1 VIAPPSRTGPHALVR
16 QDELALAIARA
27 ANARPIEGNTIQ
39 HHADSPAALAAMLDL
54 IAGAERWIHFENY
67 IIRNDRTGRR
77 FAEALIERARA
88 GVRVRILYDALGS
101 LGTSHRYWSALRRA
115 GAEVRAFHP
124 LVSIRVFE
132 LFVRDHRKLVV
143 VDGARA
149 MMGGMCIGDE
159 WAGDPERGRQPW
171 RDTMLTVC
179 GPAAVALDAAFANAW
194 NQAGPPLPPEDVCG
208 DPDECGAF
216 TVQVVAGVPF
226 EGRIYRA
233 IQLIA
238 AAAQERLWITDA
250 YLVPPAPLYAA
261 LIDAARHG
269 VDVRLLVPGAS
280 DLPLLRNVTRVGYRE
295 LLRAGVRIFEWRGAM
310 VHAKTLV
317 ADRRWARVGSSNLN
331 VSSLFAN
338 YELDVLADNSQAAE
352 ALAAQFRRDLLM
364 SREVVLEPRRR
375 NLPPRLVRAPASP
388 EAGAH
393 ADSPATPHQRS
404 VYELSAVAVVAL
416 RRVAGGLRRTL
427 AVTVA
432 LIFLLMGLLLVAF
445 PRAMGILLAAVM
457 FWVSLGFGV
466 YAFGKRRARERE
478 DGD

>member
-1 VIAPPSRTGPHALVR
+1 VSAQPRAATQALER
-16 QDELALAIARA
+16 RDELALAIERA
-27 ANARPIEGNTIQ
+27 AHARPIAGNSIE
-39 HHADSPAALAAMLDL
+39 HHADSPKALEAMLAL
-54 IAGAERWIHFENY
+54 VAGAERWIHFENY
-67 IIRNDRTGRR
+67 IIRDDYTGRR
-77 FAEALIERARA
+77 FADALIERARA

-101 LGTSHRYWSALRRA
+101 FGTSRFYWNALRRA
-115 GAEVRAFHP
+115 GADVRAFHP
-124 LVSIRVFE
+124 VASLRAFE
-132 LFVRDHRKLVV
+132 VFVRDHRKLVV

-149 MMGGMCIGDE
+149 MMGGLCIGDE
-159 WAGDPERGRQPW
+159 WAGDPQRGRQPW

-179 GPAAVALDAAFANAW
+179 GPAAVALDAAFADAW
-194 NQAGPPLPPEDVCG
+194 EQAGAPLPPEDACG
-208 DPDECGAF
+208 DPAECGDF

-226 EGRIYRA
+226 EGRIYRST
-233 IQLIA
+233 QLIA
-238 AAAQERLWITDA
+238 AAVQERLWITDA

-261 LIDAARHG
+261 LIDAARNG

-331 VSSLFAN
+331 VSSLFGN
-338 YELDVLADNSQAAE
+338 YELDVLADNRAAAE
-352 ALAAQFRRDLLM
+352 VLAAQFRRDLLM

-375 NLPPRLVRAPASP
+375 KLPARLVRAPAND
-388 EAGAH
+388 EAGSH
-393 ADSPATPHQRS
+393 ADLPTAPQHQRS

-427 AVTVA
+427 AGSVA
-432 LIFLLMGLLLVAF
+432 SIFLLLGLLLVAF
-445 PRAMGILLAAVM
+445 PRVMGILVAAVM
-457 FWVSLGFGV
+457 FWLSLGFGV
-466 YAFGKRRARERE
+466 YAFGKRRARGRE